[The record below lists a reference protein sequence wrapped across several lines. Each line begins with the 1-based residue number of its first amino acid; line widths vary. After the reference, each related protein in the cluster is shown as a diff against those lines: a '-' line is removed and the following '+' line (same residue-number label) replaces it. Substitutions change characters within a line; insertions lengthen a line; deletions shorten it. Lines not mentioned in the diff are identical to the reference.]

1 MVVTL
6 QTQTTKLLK
15 EPDELENGPY
25 NTLAS
30 RHESHPA
37 VENSAVLH
45 TVAAFTRKDSE
56 KVELRFY

>member
-6 QTQTTKLLK
+6 QTQTSKLLN

-45 TVAAFTRKDSE
+45 APFKRTRK
-56 KVELRFY
+56 K